1 MQKICTKI
9 YHDFISEE
17 QNSSATTVSF
27 LYIWGPGEPE
37 KPCGLGELWGP
48 GSHGGQRG
56 QGKSPEGSHG
66 GHGGQGSH
74 GAREK
79 LWQGSQVNHGS
90 YVTGAMGAREA
101 RIATGA
107 MEARG
112 ATGARETRGAMETR
126 GATRAREVR
135 GVMGTTKAR
144 GASRSSIPQLGP
156 SLSCKQQCCGN
167 EKSCQHVIL
176 LKA

>member
-1 MQKICTKI
+1 MGAKEARR
-9 YHDFISEE
+9 SP
-17 QNSSATTVSF
+17 
-27 LYIWGPGEPE
+27 L
-37 KPCGLGELWGP
+37 
-48 GSHGGQRG
+48 RG
-56 QGKSPEGSHG
+56 VMG

-74 GAREK
+74 GTREK

-101 RIATGA
+101 RVATGA
-107 MEARG
+107 KEARG

-135 GVMGTTKAR
+135 GVMGTTKA
-144 GASRSSIPQLGP
+144 SRSSIPQLGP

-167 EKSCQHVIL
+167 ERGSSQNVNSQEVNSQNINFPKC
-176 LKA
+176 

>member
-1 MQKICTKI
+1 MGAK
-9 YHDFISEE
+9 E
-17 QNSSATTVSF
+17 AR
-27 LYIWGPGEPE
+27 
-37 KPCGLGELWGP
+37 
-48 GSHGGQRG
+48 GSPLRG
-56 QGKSPEGSHG
+56 VVG

-74 GAREK
+74 GTREK

-101 RIATGA
+101 RVATGA
-107 MEARG
+107 KEARG

-135 GVMGTTKAR
+135 GVMGTTKA
-144 GASRSSIPQLGP
+144 SRSSIPQLGP

-167 EKSCQHVIL
+167 ERGSSQNVNSQEVNSQNINFPKC
-176 LKA
+176 